1 MLSFKFCEIV
11 RNKFLQKTSGWLVVN
26 FSINLVI
33 ESELWK
39 NCWYKYNEKF
49 LFYHCMLYLTL
60 YKKMRFSIKNFF
72 SKCDQIRSFAEEI
85 LHGKLRFW
93 QCNLSKFCFRKR
105 FTNNFLIKNEI
116 LYAHFSGDNVFQ
128 GQI

>member
-1 MLSFKFCEIV
+1 
-11 RNKFLQKTSGWLVVN
+11 
-26 FSINLVI
+26 
-33 ESELWK
+33 
-39 NCWYKYNEKF
+39 
-49 LFYHCMLYLTL
+49 MLYLTL

-72 SKCDQIRSFAEEI
+72 SKCDEIRSFAEDI

-93 QCNLSKFCFRKR
+93 QCNLSKFCFWKR